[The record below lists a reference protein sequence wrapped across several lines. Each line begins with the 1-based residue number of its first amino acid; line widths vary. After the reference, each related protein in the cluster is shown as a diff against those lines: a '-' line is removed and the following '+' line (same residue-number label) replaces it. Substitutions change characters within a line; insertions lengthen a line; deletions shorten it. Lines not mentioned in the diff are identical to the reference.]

1 MNYDTISV
9 GMGIMRLADTEN
21 TAANLHSE
29 QMEGLSMDNTRIS
42 DANVITER
50 YMDSILIE
58 ERLID
63 STVADT
69 SIGFLGE
76 TFSMPVMTPAFSHLK
91 NYDGREHNGLEEYSM
106 AARDCNI
113 LNFCGMMENDQ
124 FKKIAD
130 TGAKTVR
137 IVKPYADNG
146 KVKDQMQYA
155 ESVGAFGIGMDIDHI
170 FGENGLDVVVGE
182 KMAEQTFDMICGYVG
197 LTKLPFV
204 IKGVLSVSDAVK
216 SAKAGA
222 KAIIVSH
229 HHGRLPYAVPP
240 MMILPEIKKAL
251 NGYDVRIIV
260 DCGIATGADVFKGLA
275 LGADACAVGRSML
288 PALEKGGVNGVK
300 EFIGSVGNELRYIMS
315 FTGFSRVSDI
325 DDSVLHFM

>member
-1 MNYDTISV
+1 MDHF
-9 GMGIMRLADTEN
+9 RL
-21 TAANLHSE
+21 
-29 QMEGLSMDNTRIS
+29 S
-42 DANVITER
+42 DANVITEK

-63 STVADT
+63 SVVADT
-69 SIGFLGE
+69 SMDFLGE
-76 TFSMPVMTPAFSHLK
+76 RFSMPVMTPAFSHLG

-106 AARDCNI
+106 AAKECNI

-124 FKKIAD
+124 FKKLTD

-137 IVKPYADNG
+137 IVKPYADHA
-146 KVKDQMQYA
+146 KVIDQMQYA

-170 FGENGLDVVVGE
+170 FGEKGEDVVVGE
-182 KMAEQTFDMICGYVG
+182 KMAVQTSEMLRSYVE

-204 IKGVLSVSDAVK
+204 VKGVLSVSDAVK
-216 SAKAGA
+216 SADAGA

-240 MMILPEIKKAL
+240 LMILPKIRDSLK
-251 NGYDVRIIV
+251 GRDVKIIV
-260 DCGIATGADVFKGLA
+260 DCGIASGADVFKALA

-288 PALEKGGVNGVK
+288 PSLEKGGAAGAA
-300 EFIGSVGNELRYIMS
+300 EFIRKVGNELRYIMS
-315 FTGFSRVSDI
+315 FTGFAKPEDI
-325 DDSVLHFM
+325 DDTVLHFL